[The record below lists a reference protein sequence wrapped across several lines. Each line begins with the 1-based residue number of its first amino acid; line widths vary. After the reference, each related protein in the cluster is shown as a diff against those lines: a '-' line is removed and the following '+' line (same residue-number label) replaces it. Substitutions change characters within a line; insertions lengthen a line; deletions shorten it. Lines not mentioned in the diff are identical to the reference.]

1 MYYTFAM
8 RKIFLSFTLVFLSLL
23 SFGQRP
29 STDKKLESKIKQ
41 LIQGF
46 RGDVGI
52 YVHHLKKNKEVNIQA
67 DSIFP
72 TASIVKIPIL
82 VGIFDKIERG
92 ELQLDQQLIYR
103 SNQKYGG
110 SGLMQFF
117 QDSTEVD
124 LKTLI
129 GLMLSY
135 SDNVTSIWN
144 QKLAGGGG
152 AINKLMTDLRLVHT
166 LVNSQTE
173 GRKSDWERY
182 GWGQT
187 TPKEMADLVTL
198 IREGKVVSAKS
209 SDQMYRLMGNMFYDG
224 RGLSQIPA
232 TVKTAS
238 KTGSL
243 DDVRNEV
250 ILVNAP
256 KGDYVFS
263 IFTKNNADKSW
274 GNTNEAEVLTRKLS
288 KLLWD
293 YYQ

>member
-1 MYYTFAM
+1 M
-8 RKIFLSFTLVFLSLL
+8 RKIFLSFTFLLISVCL
-23 SFGQRP
+23 FGQKRY
-29 STDKKLESKIKQ
+29 TDKRLESQIKQ

-46 RGDVGI
+46 QGDVGI
-52 YVHHLKKNKEVNIQA
+52 YVHHLKKHKEVNIQA

-72 TASIVKIPIL
+72 TASVVKIPIL
-82 VGIFDKIERG
+82 VGVFDKIEKG
-92 ELQLDQQLIYR
+92 QLQLDQEFIYR
-103 SNQKYGG
+103 ESQKYGG

-117 QDSTEVD
+117 KDSTKVD
-124 LKTLI
+124 LKTLV

-144 QKLAGGGG
+144 QKLAGGGV
-152 AINKLMTDLRLVHT
+152 AINSLMEGLQLTHT
-166 LVNSQTE
+166 RVNSQTE
-173 GRKSDWERY
+173 GRKADWEKY

-198 IREGKVVSAKS
+198 IREGRVISAKA
-209 SDQMYRLMGNMFYDG
+209 SDRMYRFLGNMFYDE

-232 TVKTAS
+232 TVKAAS

-263 IFTKNNADKSW
+263 IFTKNNKDQSW
-274 GNTNEAEVLTRKLS
+274 GKNNEAEELTRKLS
-288 KLLWD
+288 KLLWE
-293 YYQ
+293 YYK

>member
-1 MYYTFAM
+1 MH
-8 RKIFLSFTLVFLSLL
+8 KIFLSFALLFLSLL
-23 SFGQRP
+23 SFGQKAA
-29 STDKKLESKIKQ
+29 TDKKLESQIKQ

-46 RGDVGI
+46 QGDVGI
-52 YVHHLKKNKEVNIQA
+52 YVHHLKKNKEVNIQG

-82 VGIFDKIERG
+82 VGIFDKIEKG
-92 ELQLDQQLIYR
+92 ELQLDQQLLYR
-103 SNQKYGG
+103 ASQRYGG

-117 QDSTEVD
+117 KDSTQVD
-124 LKTLI
+124 LKTLVA
-129 GLMLSY
+129 LMLSY

-144 QKLAGGGG
+144 QKLAGGGV
-152 AINKLMTDLRLVHT
+152 AINKLMSELQLTQTR
-166 LVNSQTE
+166 VNSQTE

-198 IREGKVVSAKS
+198 IRQGKVVSPKS
-209 SDQMYRLMGNMFYDG
+209 SDQMYRFMGNMFYDE
-224 RGLSQIPA
+224 RGLSQIPS

-263 IFTKNNADKSW
+263 IFTKNNTDKSW
-274 GNTNEAEVLTRKLS
+274 GKTNEAEVLTRKLS